1 MYKLTVLG
9 SGAAPGVPSI
19 AGGWGNC
26 NPQNP
31 KNRRSR
37 TTVCLEY
44 NNTRILIDTSPD
56 LRLQLLASGI
66 RHLDGIVYT
75 HAHADHLHGID
86 ELREINRAERNSL
99 NFYAGEDTCAAIALR
114 FPYLLATREHANN
127 VLSRPSLI
135 ANRFEYYQSFDIKGL
150 KITPIRLLGHNMP
163 TTGYLFNDGEIV
175 YIADYRE
182 IDEEAF
188 AHIKKEVKLM
198 IVPLTTPEGGKFH
211 AGLEEIMRDI
221 RRVNPKRAIINHMA
235 IECDYDEIN
244 KQTPDNVEPAFDG
257 MELVF

>member
-44 NNTRILIDTSPD
+44 DNTRVLIDTSPD
-56 LRLQLLASGI
+56 LRLQLLAGGI

-99 NFYAGEDTCAAIALR
+99 NFYASEDTCAAIALR

-135 ANRFEYYQSFDIKGL
+135 ANRFEYYRSFDIKDL

-182 IDEEAF
+182 IDEAAF
-188 AHIKKEVKLM
+188 AHIKKRVKLM

-221 RRVNPKRAIINHMA
+221 GRICPERAVINHMA

-244 KQTPDNVEPAFDG
+244 KQTPDNVKPAFDG